1 MTFLPLTLAMTALS
15 LTATLASATPN
26 ADIDNNGIV
35 DSLDLLLISTN
46 LNQTCD
52 GTCVTDLNDDG
63 MTDITDLLIVMQQWG
78 PVEGYVAETIESD
91 DSSTTSN
98 DNDTTRDMSWQGQ
111 GPVLLDAIYYDHLS
125 RSQPRQDLAAE
136 LDQGALTKAWT
147 AANSIAVQPMAY
159 NGGVDWYADNEY
171 SDDDKLR
178 FKNWLDENF
187 SADYDGPICLDMEG
201 DWWGT
206 FDTPSQYVMDTVIDF
221 YIEGLEYA
229 QSLRPNAKIGYWGLP
244 KKSHTNQNST
254 TASVVRLLN
263 ASTGLFPD
271 VFEHNPTGNDS
282 ARLQRHI
289 ETAIEMVEGQ
299 IPVYVQASPR
309 YKIQSGIYN
318 QLHTV
323 EEFIRDQVDSSLAAV
338 WTDAEGT
345 EHRIAG
351 IAIWDA
357 YCYFYYNNEN
367 WHSLDNE
374 TRKAM
379 WDELDAYHVEL
390 LTQMKISVD
399 ATNAVV
405 LTQTNEA
412 SQTEEASQIEE
423 VTTNEVTETIQIQN
437 ANKENSNTN
446 IQKLSVQT
454 VKAKSKSIVTLKRG
468 KKRISLSSRAKW
480 NSAKATWKVASLK
493 R

>member
-1 MTFLPLTLAMTALS
+1 MTILTLAMTAVS
-15 LTATLASATPN
+15 LTVSIASAQTS
-26 ADIDNNGIV
+26 ANN
-35 DSLDLLLISTN
+35 DTQD
-46 LNQTCD
+46 
-52 GTCVTDLNDDG
+52 
-63 MTDITDLLIVMQQWG
+63 
-78 PVEGYVAETIESD
+78 
-91 DSSTTSN
+91 TTSQ
-98 DNDTTRDMSWQGQ
+98 SQGI
-111 GPVLLDAIYYDHLS
+111 VLLDAIYYTHLAP
-125 RSQPRQDLAAE
+125 SQQWKDLAAE
-136 LDQGALTKAWT
+136 LEQGALTKAWVSD
-147 AANSIAVQPMAY
+147 NNVAVQPMAY
-159 NGGVDWYADNEY
+159 HGGVDWYGDNVY
-171 SDDDKLR
+171 CDDDKRR
-178 FKNWLDENF
+178 FKNWLDDNF
-187 SADYDGPICLDMEG
+187 PADYEGPICLDMEG
-201 DWWGT
+201 EWWGK
-206 FDTPSQYVMDTVIDF
+206 FDTSSQNLMDYVMDF
-221 YIEGLEYA
+221 YVEGLEYA

-244 KKSHTNQNST
+244 KKSHTKQNST
-254 TASVVRLLN
+254 TASVERLLK

-271 VFEHNPTGNDS
+271 VYENNPTGNDS
-282 ARLQRHI
+282 VRLQAHI
-289 ETAIEMVEGQ
+289 ETVIEMVDGQ

-323 EEFIRDQVDSSLAAV
+323 EEFIRDQIDSALAAV
-338 WTDAEGT
+338 WTDADGT

-357 YCYFYYNNEN
+357 YCYFYYYNEN

-412 SQTEEASQIEE
+412 SQIEE

-437 ANKENSNTN
+437 ANKEKSNTN

-480 NSAKATWKVASLK
+480 NSAKATWKVASLN

>member
-1 MTFLPLTLAMTALS
+1 MTILTLAMTAVS
-15 LTATLASATPN
+15 LTVSIASTQTSA
-26 ADIDNNGIV
+26 NN
-35 DSLDLLLISTN
+35 DTQD
-46 LNQTCD
+46 
-52 GTCVTDLNDDG
+52 
-63 MTDITDLLIVMQQWG
+63 
-78 PVEGYVAETIESD
+78 
-91 DSSTTSN
+91 TTSQ
-98 DNDTTRDMSWQGQ
+98 SQGI
-111 GPVLLDAIYYDHLS
+111 VLLDAIYYTHLAS
-125 RSQPRQDLAAE
+125 SQQWQDLAAE
-136 LDQGALTKAWT
+136 LEQGALTKAW
-147 AANSIAVQPMAY
+147 ASDNNVAVQPMAY
-159 NGGVDWYADNEY
+159 HGGVDWYGDNFY
-171 SDDDKLR
+171 SDDDKRR
-178 FKNWLDENF
+178 FKNWLDDNF
-187 SADYDGPICLDMEG
+187 PVDYDGPICLDMEG
-201 DWWGT
+201 EWWGQFET
-206 FDTPSQYVMDTVIDF
+206 SSQNLMDYVMDF

-244 KKSHTNQNST
+244 KKSHTKQNST

-299 IPVYVQASPR
+299 VPVYVQTFTR
-309 YKIQSGIYN
+309 YKDSITGRREHF
-318 QLHTV
+318 HTV
-323 EEFIRDQVDSSLAAV
+323 DEFMRDQVDSSLAAV

-437 ANKENSNTN
+437 ANTENSNTN

-480 NSAKATWKVASLK
+480 NSAKATWKVASLN

>member
-1 MTFLPLTLAMTALS
+1 MTILTLAMTAVS
-15 LTATLASATPN
+15 LTVSIASAQT
-26 ADIDNNGIV
+26 
-35 DSLDLLLISTN
+35 STN
-46 LNQTCD
+46 
-52 GTCVTDLNDDG
+52 NDTQD
-63 MTDITDLLIVMQQWG
+63 
-78 PVEGYVAETIESD
+78 
-91 DSSTTSN
+91 TTSQ
-98 DNDTTRDMSWQGQ
+98 SQGI
-111 GPVLLDAIYYDHLS
+111 VLLDAIYYTHLAP
-125 RSQPRQDLAAE
+125 SQQWKDLAAE
-136 LDQGALTKAWT
+136 LEQGALTKAWVSD
-147 AANSIAVQPMAY
+147 NNVAVQPMAY
-159 NGGVDWYADNEY
+159 HGGVDWYGDNVY
-171 SDDDKLR
+171 CDDDKRR
-178 FKNWLDENF
+178 FKNWLDDNF
-187 SADYDGPICLDMEG
+187 PADYDGPICLDMEG
-201 DWWGT
+201 EWWGK
-206 FDTPSQYVMDTVIDF
+206 FDTSSQNLMDHVMDF
-221 YIEGLEYA
+221 YVEGLEYA

-244 KKSHTNQNST
+244 KKSHTKQNST
-254 TASVVRLLN
+254 TASVERLLK

-271 VFEHNPTGNDS
+271 VYENNPTGNDS
-282 ARLQRHI
+282 VRLQAHI
-289 ETAIEMVEGQ
+289 ETVIEMVDGQ

-323 EEFIRDQVDSSLAAV
+323 EEFIRDQIDSALAAV
-338 WTDAEGT
+338 WTDADGT

-357 YCYFYYNNEN
+357 YCYFYYYNEN

-412 SQTEEASQIEE
+412 SQIEE

-437 ANKENSNTN
+437 ANKEKSNTN

-480 NSAKATWKVASLK
+480 NSAKATWKVASLN

>member
-1 MTFLPLTLAMTALS
+1 MTILTLAMTAVS
-15 LTATLASATPN
+15 LTVSIASAQTS
-26 ADIDNNGIV
+26 ANN
-35 DSLDLLLISTN
+35 DTQD
-46 LNQTCD
+46 
-52 GTCVTDLNDDG
+52 
-63 MTDITDLLIVMQQWG
+63 
-78 PVEGYVAETIESD
+78 
-91 DSSTTSN
+91 TTSQ
-98 DNDTTRDMSWQGQ
+98 SQGI
-111 GPVLLDAIYYDHLS
+111 VLLDAIYYTHLAP
-125 RSQPRQDLAAE
+125 SQQWKDLAAE
-136 LDQGALTKAWT
+136 LEQGALTKAWVSD
-147 AANSIAVQPMAY
+147 NNVAVQPMAY
-159 NGGVDWYADNEY
+159 HGGVDWYGDNVY
-171 SDDDKLR
+171 CDDDKRR
-178 FKNWLDENF
+178 FKNWLDDNF
-187 SADYDGPICLDMEG
+187 PADYDGPICLDMEG
-201 DWWGT
+201 EWWGT
-206 FDTPSQYVMDTVIDF
+206 FETSSQNLMDHVMDF

-244 KKSHTNQNST
+244 KKSHTKQNST
-254 TASVVRLLN
+254 TASVERLLK

-271 VFEHNPTGNDS
+271 VYENNPTGNDS
-282 ARLQRHI
+282 VRLQAHI
-289 ETAIEMVEGQ
+289 ETVIEMVDGQ

-323 EEFIRDQVDSSLAAV
+323 EEFIRDQIDSALAAV
-338 WTDAEGT
+338 WTDADGT

-357 YCYFYYNNEN
+357 YCYFYYYNEN

-412 SQTEEASQIEE
+412 SQIEE

-437 ANKENSNTN
+437 ANKEKSNTN

-480 NSAKATWKVASLK
+480 NSAKATWKVASLN